1 MNKCDTTPKESEI
14 VKAYNTV
21 NEVLNILKIGS
32 SDYRSDY
39 SDRSNPYVSRAELM
53 GIGLSALLTP
63 DGDYSKTNML
73 NHVEHAGTRYSR
85 ARGIFPGDE
94 VNDVEVHKRE
104 YHAAELRYLFVCIL
118 QDGLDA
124 SSDMVTEFYR
134 IRTSA

>member
-1 MNKCDTTPKESEI
+1 MNKCDTTLKESEI

-21 NEVLNILKIGS
+21 NEVLDALKIG

-39 SDRSNPYVSRAELM
+39 SDRSYRYVSRAELI

-73 NHVEHAGTRYSR
+73 KYTEHTLTRYR
-85 ARGIFPGDE
+85 NAIGIFPEDRTPDADE
-94 VNDVEVHKRE
+94 RKRE
-104 YHAAELRYLFVCIL
+104 YYAAELKYLFVCIV

-124 SSDMVTEFYR
+124 ASDMVAEFNR